1 MAQEPKFDYFLLR
14 AEWLKYKSNLFDKN
28 TNLPTVPIVIDDA
41 RKIVEEH
48 GCIGLMLID
57 IGRQKNF
64 EPTYGWQVYD
74 EIIKEFSTIL
84 EETRGEVLQSK
95 DFAAISH
102 IRGDSFL
109 LFLNPPPGKSW
120 TDPGLEIINERVR
133 NCIDRKLERFNGHRW
148 HANFVFHTG
157 YASVMR
163 DPTIRIE
170 RLIERAIE
178 RAREMS
184 GQQLENEMIRSYISL
199 QKIISQGSIVI
210 YFQPIVS
217 LLDLDILGYEA
228 LTRGPEESG
237 FEDPE
242 LLFSYAENTNLILE
256 LERLCRR
263 NALKSAQAL
272 RLDRKLFLNSSPR
285 SVLDSDFTP
294 DHIAELVSE
303 LGLDKKNIVLE
314 ITERIAIQE
323 WDTFKKV
330 LRQFRSHGFKI
341 AVDDIGAGYSSLQAI
356 AELEP
361 DFLKFDVSLVR
372 NINESLIKRGL
383 LETLVALSHKI
394 KALLIAEG
402 VETKQEFQT
411 LRSLGVSLG
420 QGYYF
425 ASPALKPATALV
437 SEKA

>member
-1 MAQEPKFDYFLLR
+1 MAQEPKFDYFVLR

-28 TNLPTVPIVIDDA
+28 TGLPTVPIVIDDA

-48 GCIGLMLID
+48 GSMGLMLVD
-57 IGRQKNF
+57 IGRQRSF
-64 EPTYGWQVYD
+64 EMTYGWQVYD
-74 EIIKEFSTIL
+74 EIIKEFSIIL
-84 EETRGEVLQSK
+84 EETRLEVLQSK

-102 IRGDSFL
+102 IRGDMFL
-109 LFLNPPPGKSW
+109 LFLNPPAGKSW
-120 TDPGLEIINERVR
+120 NDSALEILSERIR
-133 NCIDRKLERFNGHRW
+133 NSLRKKMELFSGHRW

-157 YASVMR
+157 YATVER
-163 DPTIRIE
+163 DPTVRFE
-170 RLIERAIE
+170 RLMERAIDKT
-178 RAREMS
+178 REMS
-184 GQQLENEMIRSYISL
+184 GRQLENEMMRSYISL
-199 QKIISQGSIVI
+199 QKIISQGSIVTF
-210 YFQPIVS
+210 FQPIVS
-217 LLDLDILGYEA
+217 LQDLDILGYEA
-228 LTRGPEESG
+228 LTRGPEDSG
-237 FEDPE
+237 FDDPE
-242 LLFSYAENTNLILE
+242 VLFSYAENTNLILE

-272 RLDRKLFLNSSPR
+272 HLDRKLFLNSSAR
-285 SVLDSDFTP
+285 AILDSDFTP
-294 DHIAELVSE
+294 DHIAEFVAE
-303 LGLDKKNIVLE
+303 LGLDKRNVVLE

-330 LRQFRSHGFKI
+330 LRQFRNHGFKI

-394 KALLIAEG
+394 RAQLIAEG
-402 VETKQEFQT
+402 VETKLEFQT
-411 LRSLGVSLG
+411 LRSLGVPLG

-425 ASPALKPATALV
+425 ASPALKPTTAFA
-437 SEKA
+437 K

>member
-1 MAQEPKFDYFLLR
+1 MAQEPKFDYFVLR
-14 AEWLKYKSNLFDKN
+14 AEWLRYKSNLFDKN
-28 TNLPTVPIVIDDA
+28 TNLPTLPIVIDDA

-48 GCIGLMLID
+48 GSIGLLLID
-57 IGRQKNF
+57 IGKQKSF
-64 EPTYGWQVYD
+64 ETTYGWQIFD
-74 EIIKEFSTIL
+74 EIIKEFAQVL
-84 EETRGEVLQSK
+84 EETRSELLQSR
-95 DFAAISH
+95 DFTAISH

-109 LFLNPPPGKSW
+109 VFLNPQAGKIWNESA
-120 TDPGLEIINERVR
+120 LEILSERMR
-133 NCIDRKLERFNGHRW
+133 NSIRKKMDRFSGQRW
-148 HANFVFHTG
+148 HANFVFHSG
-157 YASVMR
+157 YASVER
-163 DPTIRIE
+163 DPTVRFE
-170 RLIERAIE
+170 RSLERAIE
-178 RAREMS
+178 KAREMS
-184 GQQLENEMIRSYISL
+184 GQQMENEMIRSYISL
-199 QKIISQGSIVI
+199 QKIISQGSIVTF
-210 YFQPIVS
+210 FQPIVR
-217 LLDLDILGYEA
+217 LQDLDILGYEA
-228 LTRGPEESG
+228 LTRGPEDSG
-237 FEDPE
+237 FQDPE

-272 RLDRKLFLNSSPR
+272 HLDRKLFLNSSAR
-285 SVLDSDFTP
+285 AVLDSDFTP

-303 LGLDKKNIVLE
+303 LGLDQRNVVLE

-330 LRQFRSHGFKI
+330 LRQFRNHGFKI

-394 KALLIAEG
+394 RAQLIAEG

-411 LRSLGVSLG
+411 LRSLGVALG

-425 ASPALKPATALV
+425 ASPALKPTIALIA
-437 SEKA
+437 E

>member
-1 MAQEPKFDYFLLR
+1 MAQEPKFDYFVLR

-28 TNLPTVPIVIDDA
+28 TGLPTVPIVIDDA

-48 GCIGLMLID
+48 GSMGLMLVD
-57 IGRQKNF
+57 IGRQRSF
-64 EPTYGWQVYD
+64 EMTYGWQVYD
-74 EIIKEFSTIL
+74 EIIKEFSIIL
-84 EETRGEVLQSK
+84 EETRLEVLQSK

-102 IRGDSFL
+102 IRGDMFL
-109 LFLNPPPGKSW
+109 LFLNPPAGKSW
-120 TDPGLEIINERVR
+120 NDSALEILSERIR
-133 NCIDRKLERFNGHRW
+133 NSLRKKMELFSGHRW

-157 YASVMR
+157 YATVER
-163 DPTIRIE
+163 DPTVRFE
-170 RLIERAIE
+170 RLMERAIDKT
-178 RAREMS
+178 REMS
-184 GQQLENEMIRSYISL
+184 GRQLENEMMRSYISL
-199 QKIISQGSIVI
+199 QKIISQGSIVTF
-210 YFQPIVS
+210 FQPIVS
-217 LLDLDILGYEA
+217 LQDLDILGYEA
-228 LTRGPEESG
+228 LTRGPEDSG
-237 FEDPE
+237 FDDPE
-242 LLFSYAENTNLILE
+242 VLFTYAENTNLILE

-272 RLDRKLFLNSSPR
+272 HLDRKLFLNSSAR
-285 SVLDSDFTP
+285 AILDSDFTP
-294 DHIAELVSE
+294 DHIAEFVEE
-303 LGLDKKNIVLE
+303 LGLDKRNVVLE

-330 LRQFRSHGFKI
+330 LRQFRNHGFKI

-394 KALLIAEG
+394 HAQLIAEG
-402 VETKQEFQT
+402 VETKLEFQT
-411 LRSLGVSLG
+411 LRSLGVPLG

-425 ASPALKPATALV
+425 ASPALKPTTAFA
-437 SEKA
+437 K